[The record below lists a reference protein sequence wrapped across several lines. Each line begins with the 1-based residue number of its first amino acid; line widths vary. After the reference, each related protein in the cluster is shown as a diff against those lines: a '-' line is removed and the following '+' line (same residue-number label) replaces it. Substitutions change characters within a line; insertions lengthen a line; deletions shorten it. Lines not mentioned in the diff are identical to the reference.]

1 MDYQKITVLGN
12 VTSDPQVNQPDGKT
26 TYVDFSVGVSRGRV
40 KEGREAV
47 SDYFPVRAFGKLA
60 PVAEQISKGTRL
72 LVEGRLEINTV
83 AAKDNPDQ
91 KRTFVRIVPQVI
103 VILSPKAE

>member
-12 VTSDPQVNQPDGKT
+12 VTGDPQVNRPDGKK
-26 TYVDFSVGVSRGRV
+26 TYVDFSVGVSRGPA

-47 SDYFPVRAFGKLA
+47 SDYFPVRAFDEVA
-60 PVAEQISKGTRL
+60 QVAEMVRKGTL
-72 LVEGRLEINTV
+72 VLVEGRLEINTV
-83 AAKDNPDQ
+83 PAKDNPEQ

>member
-12 VTSDPQVNQPDGKT
+12 VTSQPQVNRPDGKT
-26 TYVDFSVGVSRGRV
+26 AYVDFSIGVSRGPA
-40 KEGREAV
+40 KEGRESV

-60 PVAEQISKGTRL
+60 QVAEQVNKGTRL

-83 AAKDNPDQ
+83 PAKDQPDQ
-91 KRTFVRIVPQVI
+91 TRTFVRIVPQVI